1 MNALRTLF
9 ILLSAASACA
19 QGVPTVVRGD
29 FINTLVFPPGTNL
42 PAAQASSV
50 AMFNGFVE
58 AYVLAGDTNKPV
70 TPRGGGVRLEECS
83 FGQYLG
89 NEMPV
94 PGFPSEFLRTVQQTY
109 LYPPPGTSRDA
120 MNLATGWAFRY
131 KALLYSN
138 DTFGV
143 MSSGTM
149 RTELFDADEKA
160 KVAEALTQLRA
171 ALAWRPGDRVL
182 RHAYLDVFY
191 DQLVAESQFI
201 VKGRLAELSA
211 YRLGL
216 LAIPPDRFIID
227 REIEV
232 YTNVL
237 AGFRN
242 ALGNYGAMLGDY
254 GGVDVT
260 TVDAT
265 ATPGTRF
272 GYYLFREEQPYRN
285 QMAAQFV
292 DSDGVIKTVPDLNPQ
307 TGEPLEASS
316 EPRVLFAG
324 FKDFVAIT
332 TLLKDYTQSAAE
344 LARLYGMRGL
354 RTPKVDDAAEGL
366 KLINDLQQEVGMELQ
381 MLVGMFPPQTFPPG
395 DASGARAAVAGVQL
409 GLAELTGVRG
419 FLEGRCNPLGLDP
432 NLLVL
437 IQEAPGVTP
446 TSEDQPFDSYDSLV
460 RWMRYTSSSP
470 LPYAQETFLDAR
482 ASYQQFRA
490 YVDRIAEDAAAVD
503 DVYDERFTA
512 ITGHAS
518 GSKEWTGLNPR
529 PGSEL
534 WVVEN
539 TLADLQA
546 QLASA
551 RDIATNF
558 THQVGIAADFVNAA
572 TNKPAAI
579 DGVLRQY
586 KQDTTNVY
594 AEIQLWEGI
603 AAGTQAAAEAAYA
616 AAGCV
621 ASIDGPLDAGFGGS
635 AAGVCVAVGMANAAI
650 QAITA
655 DKRVEADRELDY
667 ASAGYTAELGKLDAN
682 LDSLQARQDFDALLR
697 EQMSHASDLRGLESK
712 IAQEQ
717 ASRSALHRELER
729 IRCNAESGRSA
740 IASRYYADPIHAQRA
755 ESQLLRAD
763 MAFRRAQRWVFFAQR
778 ALEYKWNKDFTYAFP
793 GGRSYDRGS
802 IFKLRNFEELN
813 ELVAALED
821 FNTVNLLGFN
831 REPFIDRISLR
842 DDVLL
847 PFPGTGGDTGLRVDP
862 QTGATVTKTALF
874 RMILKGERSSPVVR
888 RSADGNLEIAL
899 DTVALKKRSGFFFL
913 GPGYNANGSILTAGK
928 HLDKIQWLKINLVS
942 STQRDPIEADLR
954 YGGTCYIRNSVPACY
969 NSTNSFLLPDANRV
983 FPFEYFYTLDNGQT
997 FKVANHQRDT
1007 VKLAFSNVSAEP
1019 EPNVQDSIYQNR
1031 FLKERSVATTDLRL
1045 TIGPN
1050 RIDFDHLDD
1059 LEFYVRHLFVSV
1071 TVVPNCN

>member
-1 MNALRTLF
+1 MKTLGPIF
-9 ILLSAASACA
+9 ILLCAASACA
-19 QGVPTVVRGD
+19 QGTPTVARGD
-29 FINTLVFPPGTNL
+29 FVNTLVWPPGTNL
-42 PAAQASSV
+42 PTAQASSV
-50 AMFNGFVE
+50 AFFNGFVE
-58 AYVLAGDTNKPV
+58 RYIHSGDTTNQPV
-70 TPRGGGVRLEECS
+70 TPEGGGVRLEECS

-94 PGFPSEFLRTVQQTY
+94 PGFPNEFLRTVQLTY
-109 LYPPPGTSRDA
+109 LYPPPGASREE
-120 MNLATGWAFRY
+120 MNLSSGWAFRY
-131 KALLYSN
+131 KTLLYSN

-143 MSSGTM
+143 MASGAM
-149 RTELFDADEKA
+149 RADLFDADEKA
-160 KVAEALTQLRA
+160 KVGEALKQLRA

-216 LAIPPDRFIID
+216 LAIPPDTFIID
-227 REIEV
+227 LEIEV

-242 ALGNYGAMLGDY
+242 ALGNYGSMLGDF

-260 TVDAT
+260 AVDST

-307 TGEPLEASS
+307 TGEPLEVSA

-354 RTPKVDDAAEGL
+354 RTPKVDDAVEGL
-366 KLINDLQQEVGMELQ
+366 RLINDLQQEVGMELQ
-381 MLVGMFPPQTFPPG
+381 MLVGMFPAQVFPPG

-409 GLAELTGVRG
+409 GLAELSGVRG
-419 FLEGRCNPLGLDP
+419 FLEGRSNPLGLNP

-470 LPYAQETFLDAR
+470 LPYAERTFQEAR
-482 ASYQQFRA
+482 SSYQQFRA
-490 YVDRIAEDAAAVD
+490 YVDQIAEDVAEVD
-503 DVYDERFTA
+503 DVYGERFTE

-518 GSKEWTGLNPR
+518 GSDQWTGLNPI

-534 WVVEN
+534 WVAEN
-539 TLADLQA
+539 ALATLQA
-546 QLASA
+546 QLTDS
-551 RDIATNF
+551 REIATNF
-558 THQVGIAADFVNAA
+558 SHQVGLAADFVNAA
-572 TNKPAAI
+572 TNQPSAI
-579 DGVLRQY
+579 EGVLRQY
-586 KQDTTNVY
+586 KQDTTNIY
-594 AEIQLWEGI
+594 ADLKVTEAM
-603 AAGTQAAAEAAYA
+603 AAGAQAASEAAYA
-616 AAGCV
+616 AAGCI
-621 ASIDGPLDAGFGGS
+621 ASIDGGDALWAGG
-635 AAGVCVAVGMANAAI
+635 AAAACVVAGVLNTTI
-650 QAITA
+650 QTSAA
-655 DKRVEADRELDY
+655 DKRVTANRDLDY
-667 ASAGYTAELGKLDAN
+667 ANAGYTAELKKLDAG
-682 LDSLQARQDFDALLR
+682 LESLQAQQDFDALLR
-697 EQMSHASDLRGLESK
+697 QQLSHTSDLRGVESK
-712 IAQEQ
+712 VAQQ
-717 ASRSALHRELER
+717 MATRAALHRELER

-778 ALEYKWNKDFTYAFP
+778 ALEYKWNKDFTYSFP

-802 IFKLRNFEELN
+802 IFKLRNFEELD

-842 DDVLL
+842 DDILL
-847 PFPGTGGDTGLRVDP
+847 PFPGTGSDTGLRVDP

-888 RSADGNLEIAL
+888 HSPDGNLEIAL

-913 GPGYNANGSILTAGK
+913 GPSYNANGSILTAGK
-928 HLDKIQWLKINLVS
+928 HLDKIQWIKFNAVS

-954 YGGTCYIRNSVPACY
+954 YGGTCYIRNSIPACY

-1007 VKLAFSNVSAEP
+1007 VKLAFSGVSAEP

-1045 TIGPN
+1045 TLGPN
-1050 RIDFDHLDD
+1050 RIDLDHLDD
-1059 LEFYVRHLFVSV
+1059 LELYVRHLFVSV